1 MILIMRR
8 HALALTVST
17 LLATGALAACGAES
31 GSSESSGEDGSLEVV
46 TSIYPLQFLAERVG
60 GDRVTVDNLTSP
72 GQESHDLELG
82 VQQTAR
88 LAEADL
94 AIHLSG
100 FQPAVDE
107 ALEQSGPER
116 IVDAAE
122 HADLLAAG
130 ESPAEHAEHSEDEHS
145 EDEHSEDE
153 HSDDEHSEDEHSDE
167 ESHDHGSEDPHFWL
181 DPHRMAD
188 VAAAIEE
195 QLAEADPDNADTYAA
210 NLAALEAELEELAT
224 DMEEGLANCEVD
236 TVVVSHDAFSYLGEF
251 GVEVAPIAGLSP
263 NAEPSPTRLAE
274 LQEVIRD
281 EGVSTVFYETLVS
294 PALAQTLAEDVGIE
308 TAVLDPIEGLT
319 DETEDEDY
327 VSLMR
332 QNLEALRTAN
342 ACS

>member
-8 HALALTVST
+8 RSLALTVST
-17 LLATGALAACGAES
+17 LLATAGLAACGS
-31 GSSESSGEDGSLEVV
+31 EDGSTATAGEDDGLEVV

-60 GDRVTVDNLTSP
+60 GDGVVVDNLTSP
-72 GQESHDLELG
+72 GQEPHDLELG

-122 HADLLAAG
+122 HADLIAAG
-130 ESPAEHAEHSEDEHS
+130 ESVEEHAEHSD
-145 EDEHSEDE
+145 DE
-153 HSDDEHSEDEHSDE
+153 HSDDEHSDDEHADE
-167 ESHDHGSEDPHFWL
+167 GDSHDHGSEDPHFWM
-181 DPHRMAD
+181 DPERMAD
-188 VAAAIEE
+188 VAAAVEE
-195 QLAEADPDNADTYAA
+195 QLSAADPDNADTYAA
-210 NLAALEAELEELAT
+210 NLADLEAELDELAT
-224 DMEEGLANCEVD
+224 DMEKGLAECEVD

-251 GVEVAPIAGLSP
+251 GVEIAPIAGLSP
-263 NAEPSPTRLAE
+263 DAEPSPTRLAE
-274 LQEVIRD
+274 LQEIIRE
-281 EGVSTVFYETLVS
+281 EGISTVFYETLVS
-294 PALAQTLAEDVGIE
+294 PALAETLADDLGIE
-308 TAVLDPIEGLT
+308 TDVLDPVEGLT
-319 DETEDEDY
+319 DETEGEDY

-332 QNLEALRTAN
+332 QNLDALRTAN

>member
-8 HALALTVST
+8 RSLALTVST
-17 LLATGALAACGAES
+17 LLATAGLTACGSED
-31 GSSESSGEDGSLEVV
+31 GSTGTAGEDGALEVV

-60 GDRVTVDNLTSP
+60 GDGVAVDNLTSP
-72 GQESHDLELG
+72 GQEPHDLELG

-122 HADLLAAG
+122 HADLIAAG
-130 ESPAEHAEHSEDEHS
+130 ESAEEHDEHS
-145 EDEHSEDE
+145 DDEHSDDE
-153 HSDDEHSEDEHSDE
+153 HSDDEHSEEDD
-167 ESHDHGSEDPHFWL
+167 SHDHGSEDPHFWM
-181 DPHRMAD
+181 DPERMAD
-188 VAAAIEE
+188 VAGAVEE
-195 QLAEADPDNADTYAA
+195 QLSAADPDNADTYAA
-210 NLAALEAELEELAT
+210 NLADLEAELDELAK
-224 DMEEGLANCEVD
+224 DMEQGLAECEVD

-251 GVEVAPIAGLSP
+251 GVEIAPIAGLSP
-263 NAEPSPTRLAE
+263 DAEPSPTRLAE
-274 LQEVIRD
+274 LQEIIREED
-281 EGVSTVFYETLVS
+281 VSTVFYETLVS
-294 PALAQTLAEDVGIE
+294 PVLAETLAEDLGIE
-308 TAVLDPIEGLT
+308 TDVLDPIEGLT
-319 DETEDEDY
+319 DETEGEDY

-332 QNLEALRTAN
+332 QNLDALRTAN